1 MKFYA
6 EPNLYVRIS
15 ERYRRFF
22 PFKGFRFDEN
32 GVFETEHERL
42 IRLMKQNFQ
51 YEEKASPTEETP
63 NPENNAS
70 TSETI
75 QPKAFRKCKKCDFTC
90 DSQGELLRHYRA
102 QHPKQ

>member
-1 MKFYA
+1 MEFYA

-22 PFKGFRFDEN
+22 HFKGFRFDEN
-32 GVFETEHERL
+32 GAFETENERL
-42 IRLMKQNFQ
+42 IRLMKQNFS
-51 YEEKASPTEETP
+51 YDETP